1 MAEHH
6 KNASVGVARAVLE
19 GLGSEERAAVEKEA
33 REKGID
39 AIEIVRSS
47 LDSLISD
54 TEQSDGK
61 SVFVRRS
68 GG

>member
-19 GLGSEERAAVEKEA
+19 GLGTDERAAVEKEA
-33 REKGID
+33 RETGID
-39 AIEIVRSS
+39 PIEIVRSS
-47 LDSLISD
+47 LDALISD

>member
-19 GLGSEERAAVEKEA
+19 GLGTEERAAVEKEA
-33 REKGID
+33 REKGVD
-39 AIEIVRSS
+39 AIEIVRGS
-47 LDSLISD
+47 LDTLISD

-68 GG
+68 GS

>member
-19 GLGSEERAAVEKEA
+19 GLGAEERAAVEKEA
-33 REKGID
+33 GEKGID

-68 GG
+68 GN